1 MPIIN
6 LSELVNRITNPVPW
20 EDVKYN
26 FPWNDPDF
34 SKRMLK
40 EHLDESHDL
49 ASRSPGV
56 MNRQLDWIETTWF
69 EPREVKTVLDL
80 TCGPGLIANE
90 LARRGYTVRGFDVAP
105 AAIDYARKT
114 ATREALPAI
123 FNERDIRAIG
133 YDAGYDAAIFNYG
146 MPNSFNK
153 EEFSLILN
161 RTRDALDPGGFV
173 ILEFN
178 SLNSIK
184 NKTGREWRT
193 VSENGL
199 FGERPYLWLQENF
212 YHEEHKTAAVIHYI
226 IDLEN
231 AGVRTYS
238 ICYQGYT
245 RDDLEPILNSC
256 GLKIVAE
263 FDSLTGETG
272 LDDPVNMVV
281 IAERI
286 ESEGE

>member
-20 EDVKYN
+20 EDVKYK

-56 MNRQLDWIETTWF
+56 MNRQLDWIETIWF
-69 EPREVKTVLDL
+69 EPRKVKTVLDL

-114 ATREALPAI
+114 ATREALPAT
-123 FNERDIRAIG
+123 FNERDLRAIG
-133 YDAGYDAAIFNYG
+133 YGAGYDAAIFNYG

-161 RTRDALDPGGFV
+161 HTRDALNPGGFV

-184 NKTGREWRT
+184 NKTGREWKT

-212 YHEEHKTAAVIHYI
+212 YHEENKTAAVIHHI

-245 RDDLEPILNSC
+245 RDDLEPILNPC
-256 GLKIVAE
+256 GLKVIAE